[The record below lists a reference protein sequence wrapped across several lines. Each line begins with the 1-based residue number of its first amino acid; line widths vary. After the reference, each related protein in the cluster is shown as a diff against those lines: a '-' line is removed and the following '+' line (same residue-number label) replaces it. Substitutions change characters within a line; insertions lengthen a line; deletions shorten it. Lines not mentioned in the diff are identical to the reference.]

1 MQGRENSTGRSHI
14 HDWRILWRNASQA
27 DLFFAEDRQLHAVAG
42 AIVSDP
48 RSPLTINQL
57 TQMWERVL
65 KTFPVG
71 PDDNFFDLGGND
83 MLADSLFAEIA
94 KIDGRVLPS
103 ATICRAPTIHALS
116 SLLATPTLPRFSPFV
131 PLKAGRDKPP
141 IIIAHGLGG
150 RASFSQLAKHIGTS
164 NPVYGIQAKGVD
176 GLEEPL
182 DRIEDMSEFYLDALT
197 QLQPHGPYILIG
209 YSFGGLVALEMAQQL
224 IEHREN
230 IALLMLVDTYP
241 HSSYLAPGKRLKLFA
256 RKVAG
261 HISDVRREP
270 LRSLSRFTN
279 VLQRRLPTAKSQDTH
294 SVARGISS
302 LSLVRTTARVKE
314 SDLVAMR
321 YYQPRYYRGKIT
333 YVRPETNP
341 YLPAD
346 PASIWKKL
354 AAEFEIETVPGD
366 HLGMIG
372 THFESLA
379 AVLTRHVENA
389 SAALPAA
396 ESNRLA
402 RKMSL

>member
-1 MQGRENSTGRSHI
+1 MCRGWCH
-14 HDWRILWRNASQA
+14 
-27 DLFFAEDRQLHAVAG
+27 
-42 AIVSDP
+42 VSDL
-48 RSPLTINQL
+48 RSPLPIGVL
-57 TQMWERVL
+57 TQMWQRVL
-65 KTFPVG
+65 QRSPIG

-83 MLADSLFAEIA
+83 MLADALFAEIV

-116 SLLATPTLPRFSPFV
+116 ALLAAPTLPFFSPFV
-131 PLKAGRDKPP
+131 PLKAGSEKPP

-182 DRIEDMSEFYLDALT
+182 DRIEDMTEFYLDALK

-224 IEHREN
+224 IEHGET

-241 HSSYLAPGKRLKLFA
+241 HPRHLAPGRRLKLFA
-256 RKVAG
+256 KRVAG
-261 HISDVRREP
+261 HFSSIMQTPVRRSL
-270 LRSLSRFTN
+270 LRFANTF
-279 VLQRRLPTAKSQDTH
+279 QRRLRTAESRD
-294 SVARGISS
+294 SRSLAPEISP
-302 LSLVRTTARVKE
+302 LSLVRTTTRVKE

-321 YYQPRYYRGKIT
+321 HYQPRFYRSKIT
-333 YVRPETNP
+333 FVKPETNS
-341 YLPAD
+341 YLPTD
-346 PASIWKKL
+346 PTAIWKKL

-379 AVLTRHVENA
+379 AVLTRHVEKA
-389 SAALPAA
+389 VAAVPAV
-396 ESNRLA
+396 ESNHLA
-402 RKMSL
+402 HKMSL